1 MKTILLTLMVFC
13 FILANYSQELP
24 QVIATTSQKSYTL
37 EDLSPEALE
46 QVRLMPER
54 LKKLRLNLLEE
65 MVSEILLEQEAKSK
79 QTSKEALIREIKKQV
94 KKPTENEIRK
104 VYEANKNHFNQKTF
118 EEARPEII
126 EYLTSHAEQETFKK
140 YFEKLKRKFR
150 VMLTDFDSDLKPQ
163 NSIAKIGSRHI
174 TLAEF
179 EEKNQ
184 TLIRDAQAEFY
195 EWLFGVIEEKI
206 FNDLVTTEAS
216 ARGITANE
224 LIAQEITDK
233 ASDFSEVEA
242 EILYARFR
250 KSLFSKYNA
259 KIALKDIAPRQ
270 RIQIDESPSKGNPNA
285 SVILVMFSDFQCP
298 ACATAHPILQ
308 EILNRFP
315 NQVRLVVKNF
325 PLERHKEAFLAA
337 KAAKAAERQGKF
349 FEYIEILYKNQQSLD
364 PNSLKSYA
372 ALLDLDIKKF
382 ETDLKDKKIAES
394 IEKDISEGKK
404 LAVRATPTIFVN
416 GTKVYNL
423 TVRNLVRA
431 IEKALESV

>member
-206 FNDLVTTEAS
+206 FNDLVTTEA
-216 ARGITANE
+216 
-224 LIAQEITDK
+224 
-233 ASDFSEVEA
+233 
-242 EILYARFR
+242 
-250 KSLFSKYNA
+250 
-259 KIALKDIAPRQ
+259 
-270 RIQIDESPSKGNPNA
+270 
-285 SVILVMFSDFQCP
+285 
-298 ACATAHPILQ
+298 
-308 EILNRFP
+308 
-315 NQVRLVVKNF
+315 
-325 PLERHKEAFLAA
+325 
-337 KAAKAAERQGKF
+337 
-349 FEYIEILYKNQQSLD
+349 
-364 PNSLKSYA
+364 
-372 ALLDLDIKKF
+372 
-382 ETDLKDKKIAES
+382 
-394 IEKDISEGKK
+394 
-404 LAVRATPTIFVN
+404 
-416 GTKVYNL
+416 
-423 TVRNLVRA
+423 
-431 IEKALESV
+431 